1 MLEQVRLV
9 LIAFAIGYL
18 TRHFNPLNWDQIKEV
33 VLNKLG
39 ELSPIL
45 LVLLGLTLTVAAL
58 GLILWPLEKIADW
71 EAQRSSGY
79 KYPNSNIMTMPE
91 SSITGAAEH
100 IFKIFWPMHMC
111 KPAAES
117 GYLVGW
123 NLGRG
128 SMVVASQA
136 SYANAEQTAG
146 YLAEF
151 HRHITGSQPSTA
163 NPRSDSVTGRRFW
176 SPLEQPPLQPPGIIG
191 YLSREGEGLCEH
203 DVRDACDMWVD
214 AFTARTQVAFR
225 AIRNF
230 GNILPARVI
239 LILYEES
246 ADKPWHFYTASPI
259 SLDLT
264 TLDSKDLL
272 HATGPAPSADDQNG
286 PPLQHILDHINATGQ
301 LHMFLEGNDERAGSA
316 DNYGLQAALLPTAT
330 TEGVAKSK
338 LAGRPAVALVYGL
351 MVRLSDYSRRA
362 LDVDF
367 FGGKLKDFS
376 AVIQQ
381 LNLIVRRKT
390 YLIEQWSAS
399 YYTRR
404 PANGRRHNAQ
414 YASFWNSAWVI
425 ALDLILGCLIGIYL
439 VMHARWVSE
448 FILNNLREYTVTSL
462 EQTIDWLRRW
472 PAGLKLNNGLDGFLA
487 ELFLWLIHFWTVIFQ
502 PFTRCLCAVVI
513 VAGWSGF
520 IGGCS
525 MQLAILSD
533 TLTLATLH
541 TYWFYMVATRIFHWQ
556 QVTLYSLFNLFR
568 GRKHNVLRN
577 RIDSCDYD
585 LDQLLI
591 GTILFTLL
599 TYLFP
604 TVLVYYVM
612 FVSRRLAVIMAQGL
626 LEILLV
632 ILNHCPIFYMLL
644 RLSDPH
650 MFPGG
655 VSYDVNSRT
664 ARRFIEAAWV
674 LPGSPVH
681 LSRDPIPLSARNRL
695 NVTVVQMNQVPMPFG
710 AIFFQYYH
718 VWSQFS

>member
-1 MLEQVRLV
+1 
-9 LIAFAIGYL
+9 
-18 TRHFNPLNWDQIKEV
+18 
-33 VLNKLG
+33 
-39 ELSPIL
+39 
-45 LVLLGLTLTVAAL
+45 
-58 GLILWPLEKIADW
+58 
-71 EAQRSSGY
+71 
-79 KYPNSNIMTMPE
+79 MTMPE
-91 SSITGAAEH
+91 PSGAGAAEH
-100 IFKIFWPMHMC
+100 IFKVFWPMHLC

-136 SYANAEQTAG
+136 SHASAEQISG
-146 YLAEF
+146 YLAEY
-151 HRHITGSQPSTA
+151 HRQAAGTHTPAAGSRGDGP
-163 NPRSDSVTGRRFW
+163 GRRFW
-176 SPLEQPPLQPPGIIG
+176 SPLARPPLQPPGIVG

-203 DVRDACDMWVD
+203 DVRDACDVWVD

-225 AIRNF
+225 AIRCH
-230 GNILPARVI
+230 GNALPARVI

-264 TLDSKDLL
+264 TLDSGDCAQAVEL
-272 HATGPAPSADDQNG
+272 AVSPDDQNG
-286 PPLQHILDHINATGQ
+286 PPLQHVLDHINATGQ
-301 LHMFLEGNDERAGSA
+301 LYMFLEGSAGSN
-316 DNYGLQAALLPTAT
+316 DLQATLPPNAAAENTAKP
-330 TEGVAKSK
+330 GAA
-338 LAGRPAVALVYGL
+338 AGHPAVIALVYSL
-351 MVRLSDYSRRA
+351 LVRLSEYSRRA

-367 FGGKLKDFS
+367 FDGKLKDFS

-390 YLIEQWSAS
+390 YLIEQWGAS

-425 ALDLILGCLIGIYL
+425 ALDLMLGCLVGIYL

-448 FILNNLREYTVTSL
+448 FMLTTLRKHTVTSL

-502 PFTRCLCAVVI
+502 PFTRCLRIVVI

-520 IGGCS
+520 VGGCS

-577 RIDSCDYD
+577 RIDSCDYG

-632 ILNHCPIFYMLL
+632 ILNHCPIFYMVL
-644 RLSDPH
+644 RLGDPH

-655 VSYDVNSRT
+655 VSYDVNCRT

-674 LPGSPVH
+674 LPGAPVH

-695 NVTVVQMNQVPMPFG
+695 NVTVVQMNQVPMPFE

-718 VWSQFS
+718 VWSQFSASYLSLGLLRSLVVGDVIRPVPRLQHTMIPGLSSSPSSASSRSDHVPVQDAAAFGGQSADASDRIKSE

>member
-1 MLEQVRLV
+1 SPMLEQVRLV

-18 TRHFNPLNWDQIKEV
+18 TRHFNPLNWGQIKEV

-45 LVLLGLTLTVAAL
+45 LVLLGLALTVAAL

-71 EAQRSSGY
+71 EAQRSS
-79 KYPNSNIMTMPE
+79 
-91 SSITGAAEH
+91 AEY

-111 KPAAES
+111 KPVSES

-123 NLGRG
+123 NLGHG

-136 SYANAEQTAG
+136 LYANAEQIAG
-146 YLAEF
+146 YLNEF
-151 HRHITGSQPSTA
+151 HQNSASNQASL
-163 NPRSDSVTGRRFW
+163 RSESVTSRRFW
-176 SPLEQPPLQPPGIIG
+176 GPPDRPALQPPSIIG

-203 DVRDACDMWVD
+203 DVRDACDVWVD
-214 AFTARTQVAFR
+214 AFTARTQVGFR
-225 AIRNF
+225 AIRSH
-230 GNILPARVI
+230 GAVVSARVI
-239 LILYEES
+239 LILYEEC

-264 TLDSKDLL
+264 TLDSGDCSQ
-272 HATGPAPSADDQNG
+272 AAEPAAFADDQSG
-286 PPLQHILDHINATGQ
+286 PPLQYVLDHINAAGQ
-301 LHMFLEGNDERAGSA
+301 LHMFLEGSDERTNSSSSKDKYSQQTGSLGALASTVTAESAARPRFAGHSA
-316 DNYGLQAALLPTAT
+316 LALLY
-330 TEGVAKSK
+330 S
-338 LAGRPAVALVYGL
+338 LLVRFSG
-351 MVRLSDYSRRA
+351 YSRTA
-362 LDVDF
+362 LDVNF

-381 LNLIVRRKT
+381 LNLIVRRMT
-390 YLIEQWSAS
+390 YLIEQWGAS

-425 ALDLILGCLIGIYL
+425 ALDLILGCIIGTYL
-439 VMHARWVSE
+439 VMHAQWVGE
-448 FILNNLREYTVTSL
+448 FMLNSLRVHTVTSL

-472 PAGLKLNNGLDGFLA
+472 PAGLKLNNGLDSFLA

-502 PFTRCLCAVVI
+502 PFTRCLRGVVI

-520 IGGCS
+520 VGGCS

-577 RIDSCDYD
+577 RIDSCDYG

-612 FVSRRLAVIMAQGL
+612 FVSRRLAVIMAQGM

-632 ILNHCPIFYMLL
+632 ILNHCPIFYMVL
-644 RLSDPH
+644 RLGDPH

-655 VSYDVNSRT
+655 VSYDVNSRR
-664 ARRFIEAAWV
+664 ARRFIEAAWM
-674 LPGSPVH
+674 LPGNPVH
-681 LSRDPIPLSARNRL
+681 LSRDPIPLS
-695 NVTVVQMNQVPMPFG
+695 
-710 AIFFQYYH
+710 
-718 VWSQFS
+718 